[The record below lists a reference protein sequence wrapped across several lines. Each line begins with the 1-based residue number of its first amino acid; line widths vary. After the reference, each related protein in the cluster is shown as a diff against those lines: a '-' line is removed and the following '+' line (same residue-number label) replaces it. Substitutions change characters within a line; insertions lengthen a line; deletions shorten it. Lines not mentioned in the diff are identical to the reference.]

1 MKEPVAKKIP
11 YEHEMHKDVRI
22 DPYYWLKDR
31 ENEKVIN
38 YLEEENEYYE
48 HKMGPLHEEIE
59 EIYQRMVKVI
69 PESEERI
76 PIQKGPYFYYYRFE
90 KEKQYPIYVRKN
102 ANRRQELEDR
112 KSTRLNSSHVASS
125 YAVFCLKK

>member
-59 EIYQRMVKVI
+59 EIYQRMVKLFRKRKK
-69 PESEERI
+69 RI
-76 PIQKGPYFYYYRFE
+76 PIKKELNFNNTGFE
-90 KEKQYPIYVRKN
+90 KEKKN
-102 ANRRQELEDR
+102 QINVQ
-112 KSTRLNSSHVASS
+112 KNQ
-125 YAVFCLKK
+125 KKQK